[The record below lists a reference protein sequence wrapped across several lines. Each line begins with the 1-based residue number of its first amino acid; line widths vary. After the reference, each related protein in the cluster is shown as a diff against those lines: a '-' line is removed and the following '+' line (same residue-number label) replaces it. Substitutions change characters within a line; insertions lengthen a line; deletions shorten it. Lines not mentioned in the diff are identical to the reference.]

1 MAKQENVNYDNDPRY
16 TKLEDG
22 VYLDTE
28 TNETI
33 IVLEDEAAEGYRK
46 IFNLDEN
53 TKDHNMTEAEFL
65 KLFSDDS
72 DLNEL

>member
-22 VYLDTE
+22 VYLDIE

-46 IFNLDEN
+46 IFNIDEN
-53 TKDHNMTEAEFL
+53 TRDHKMTEAEFN